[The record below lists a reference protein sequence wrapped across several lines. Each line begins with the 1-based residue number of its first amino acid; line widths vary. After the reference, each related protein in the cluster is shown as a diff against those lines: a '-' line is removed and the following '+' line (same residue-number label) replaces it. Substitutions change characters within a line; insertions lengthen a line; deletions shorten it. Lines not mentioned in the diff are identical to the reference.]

1 MTILLS
7 ILSDVEYEAAGYTTL
22 MESLTHEQVLLLSHF
37 FSDLLVL
44 FLC

>member
-22 MESLTHEQVLLLSHF
+22 MESLTHEQVLLLSIVF
-37 FSDLLVL
+37 R
-44 FLC
+44 